1 MVPHKAPVMIF
12 YLNSE
17 IMKVLAEKNAR
28 KMRLH
33 MAWFNFFEVQY
44 VICLVAW
51 LEINKN
57 DKNGPL

>member
-1 MVPHKAPVMIF
+1 
-12 YLNSE
+12 
-17 IMKVLAEKNAR
+17 MKVLAEQNAR

-44 VICLVAW
+44 VICLVTW
-51 LEINKN
+51 LEVNKN